1 MFGSSVGCLG
11 DTDADKRKE
20 VIVGAPY
27 FGDNGAVFVYKATH
41 STGDWRLELRQT
53 ILSPSGEKVSP
64 VSPSRGFGLR
74 VESPVVLR
82 GELLL
87 PSTVVDQRV
96 EAVNIPTRSKGKA
109 CGTTTGHSPGVSS

>member
-1 MFGSSVGCLG
+1 MFGSSVSCLG

-27 FGDNGAVFVYKATH
+27 FGENGAVFVYKATH

-64 VSPSRGFGLR
+64 VSPDENNSYRS
-74 VESPVVLR
+74 VE
-82 GELLL
+82 
-87 PSTVVDQRV
+87 QRV
-96 EAVNIPTRSKGKA
+96 WTEAERPSGE
-109 CGTTTGHSPGVSS
+109 GHCR